1 MDFALGLVAG
11 MAIGGVMG
19 ALVVIIGVRALHG

>member
-11 MAIGGVMG
+11 IAIGGVMG
-19 ALVVIIGVRALHG
+19 ALVVVFAVRALHS